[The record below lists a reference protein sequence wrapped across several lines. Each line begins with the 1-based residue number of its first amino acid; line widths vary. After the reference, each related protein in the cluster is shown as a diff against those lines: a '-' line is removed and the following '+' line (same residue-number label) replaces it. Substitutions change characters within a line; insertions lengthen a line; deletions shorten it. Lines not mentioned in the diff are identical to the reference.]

1 MAVYTTGY
9 GTDIENSVHF
19 NLLVNM
25 QYSQTCQKP
34 RSNVVSTLS
43 RFEAMADGGTREKI
57 VYCAE
62 LRYPK
67 NECANKGVLY

>member
-1 MAVYTTGY
+1 
-9 GTDIENSVHF
+9 
-19 NLLVNM
+19 M

-43 RFEAMADGGTREKI
+43 RFEAMADRDTREKI